1 MSIATSSIAV
11 ANQDKA
17 IPKLLVTV
25 NTDHAE
31 HVALNKA
38 HALAQRFG
46 SDIHMVTS
54 VYDPVTQYADFLSVD
69 DYTQIKNGLLHTQ
82 EEKLEPLTQHLEDDG
97 VSAIAHVRYAE
108 NIALAIET
116 LGESVNPTFV
126 IKRKSEDI
134 NLVNPFATAI
144 DRECIRST
152 TRPLWLVD
160 DIERDY
166 HKIIIAIDP
175 TVADEEHLLL
185 NQRIV
190 TISKLLTEQLSAT
203 VEYLH
208 VYEPPVQSVGFELV
222 ALNTATLVENV
233 DAKHQKDMQDFAE
246 LHDLDPEHCH
256 VHMNQ
261 IEYGIADFCDESAAD
276 LLVMGTA
283 GRSGLS
289 AFFIGNTAEEVLSK
303 VHCEVICVPA

>member
-1 MSIATSSIAV
+1 MNLATSV
-11 ANQDKA
+11 ASEKSA

-25 NTDHAE
+25 NTEHAE

-38 HALAQRFG
+38 HNLAQRFG

-69 DYTQIKNGLLHTQ
+69 DYTQIKNNLLQTQ
-82 EEKLEPLTQHLEDDG
+82 EEKLAPLTQHIKDSG
-97 VSAIAHVRYAE
+97 ISAVAHIRYTQ

-116 LGESVNPTFV
+116 LSDSVDPTFV

-134 NLVNPFATAI
+134 NLINPFATAI
-144 DRECIRST
+144 DRECIRTT

-175 TVADEEHLLL
+175 TVNDDEHLLL

-190 TISKLLTEQLSAT
+190 AIGKLLTKLLPAT

-208 VYEPPVQSVGFELV
+208 VYEPPIQSVGFELV
-222 ALNTATLVENV
+222 ALNTTTLVETV
-233 DAKHQKDMQDFAE
+233 DAKHQKDMLDFAKMY
-246 LHDLDPEHCH
+246 DLDPVHCH
-256 VHMNQ
+256 VKMNQ
-261 IEYGIADFCDESAAD
+261 IEYGIADFCDENAAD

-303 VHCEVICVPA
+303 VHCEVICVPAE

>member
-1 MSIATSSIAV
+1 MSTTTSTVPVQSSV
-11 ANQDKA
+11 NA

-38 HALAQRFG
+38 KTLAQRFA
-46 SDIHMVTS
+46 SDVHMLTS
-54 VYDPVTQYADFLSVD
+54 VYDPVTQYADFLSAD
-69 DYTQIKNGLLHTQ
+69 DYTKIKTSLIHAQ
-82 EEKLEPLTQHLEDDG
+82 EEKLEPLAQHLEAEG
-97 VSAIAHVRYAE
+97 ISAIAHVRYAE
-108 NIALAIET
+108 NIAVAIEM
-116 LGESVNPTFV
+116 LGDLLNPTFV

-134 NLVNPFATAI
+134 NLINPFATAI

-166 HKIIIAIDP
+166 NKIVVAIDP
-175 TVADEEHLLL
+175 TVDDEEHLLL

-190 TISKLLTEQLSAT
+190 AIGKLLTKQLGAT

-208 VYEPPVQSVGFELV
+208 VYEPPVQTVGFELV
-222 ALNTATLVENV
+222 ALNTATLVETV
-233 DAKHQKDMQDFAE
+233 DAKHQKDMLDFAE
-246 LHDLDPEHCH
+246 AHGLDSSKCH
-256 VHMNQ
+256 VQMNQ
-261 IEYGIADFCDESAAD
+261 VEYGIADFCEESAAD